1 MHAAWNKIGMFNVT
15 DERLV
20 DQNNNILKR
29 NWVSDSELEEIQR
42 NTEDISNG
50 EVELESKEDKGW
62 FLGFDQGEQ
71 DEFMKQW
78 EVVL

>member
-1 MHAAWNKIGMFNVT
+1 MHAVWNKIEMFNVT

-42 NTEDISNG
+42 NTEDIRNG
-50 EVELESKEDKGW
+50 EVELESKEDKEW